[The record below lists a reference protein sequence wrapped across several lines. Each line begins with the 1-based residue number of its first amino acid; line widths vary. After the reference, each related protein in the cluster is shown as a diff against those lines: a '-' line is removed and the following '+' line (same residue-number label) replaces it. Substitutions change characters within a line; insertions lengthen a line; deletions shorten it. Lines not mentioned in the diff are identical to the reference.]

1 MKWSDKKSE
10 IISFIQS
17 IANINNDVIYYNYDE
32 FIKNELQIDFK
43 YKFYIRFSFDTNEL
57 FVFDYHDSLPYGS
70 NLTEKFN
77 LFIRKEKLKELHLCS
92 LK

>member
-1 MKWSDKKSE
+1 MLLFMDKLYFIFKKIFE
-10 IISFIQS
+10 KLGQLNDRRVFLISVAIS
-17 IANINNDVIYYNYDE
+17 SLLGVLI
-32 FIKNELQIDFK
+32 
-43 YKFYIRFSFDTNEL
+43 FYIRFSFDTNEL